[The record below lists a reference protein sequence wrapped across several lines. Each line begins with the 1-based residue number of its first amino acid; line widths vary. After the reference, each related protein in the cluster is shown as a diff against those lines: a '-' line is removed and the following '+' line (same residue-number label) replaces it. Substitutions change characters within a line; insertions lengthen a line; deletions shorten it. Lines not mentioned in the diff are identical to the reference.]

1 MIHSNRERHW
11 SGNLNYSLRWRVHF
25 QIGVSYWEKSVALL
39 TVLSSLEN
47 ASLVHYNSLK
57 CRVISLDLTGSLWI
71 FLSEGKCY
79 DDTLQSQFYYPAME
93 SFILCSPD
101 LFVYS
106 DCQTGAAHDKK
117 LPVVNQI
124 LKCLQIGLPNNINYI
139 LSLTRL
145 LRPTNGLPSCLIRNM
160 MCLSRLW
167 KRYFRKI
174 RLLKAI

>member
-1 MIHSNRERHW
+1 MQSYIIGLNGQSM
-11 SGNLNYSLRWRVHF
+11 NL
-25 QIGVSYWEKSVALL
+25 
-39 TVLSSLEN
+39 
-47 ASLVHYNSLK
+47 
-57 CRVISLDLTGSLWI
+57 
-71 FLSEGKCY
+71 LSEGKCY

-106 DCQTGAAHDKK
+106 DCQTGATHDKK

-145 LRPTNGLPSCLIRNM
+145 LRPTNGLPSCLIRT
-160 MCLSRLW
+160 
-167 KRYFRKI
+167 
-174 RLLKAI
+174 